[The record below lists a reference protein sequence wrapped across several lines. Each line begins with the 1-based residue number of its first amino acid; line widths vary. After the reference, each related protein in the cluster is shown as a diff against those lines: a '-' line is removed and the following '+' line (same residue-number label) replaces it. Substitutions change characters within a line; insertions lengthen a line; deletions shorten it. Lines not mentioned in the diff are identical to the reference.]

1 MTSDEK
7 AHLASKPESG
17 GRIALAVYRS
27 GNGWLAYHPSKG
39 THDSAEPVTWLSLV
53 PQMKAIAH
61 DLPHLEA
68 HAAFDPAAMG
78 DVPATVPAKSRDITL
93 SAPAP
98 TSGDAAGGNEE
109 TRASVWPG
117 VVAADGARGSA
128 PARLR
133 IDVGWALRD
142 SEAAEGGDLQYQ
154 VRRTIVVSRFR
165 LPLQGRVAPSWA
177 QF

>member
-1 MTSDEK
+1 MSDEK
-7 AHLASKPESG
+7 SHLASKPESG

-78 DVPATVPAKSRDITL
+78 NVPATVPAKSRDLTL

-98 TSGDAAGGNEE
+98 TSGDAAGGNDE

-117 VVAADGARGSA
+117 VAAAGGARGSA

-133 IDVGWALRD
+133 IDVGWALWD
-142 SEAAEGGDLQYQ
+142 GEAAEGGDLQYQ

-165 LPLQGRVAPSWA
+165 LPLQGRVAPLWA
-177 QF
+177 QC